1 MNWVLIAV
9 AAILLGYTIAG
20 YSKGFLKI
28 VYSLISWILILVF
41 VMAAAPYI
49 QDYLKNNTNIYNK
62 VISYCEEAIRT
73 QAEKSME
80 GSGEAIVDLTDSEIY
95 TVLAEMLPET
105 LIEDLKSPADELAD
119 SFIQES
125 GIYEKTAVTMADLF
139 LKGISTLAA
148 IILGIA
154 ASAFVSVILGVVSK
168 LPLIGTVDHLL
179 GLVTGA
185 ANGLLIVWIIFYL
198 SATLCATELG
208 SEIIAQINANEYLMF
223 LYQNNPILSL
233 LA

>member
-41 VMAAAPYI
+41 VMVATPYI
-49 QDYLKNNTNIYNK
+49 QDYLKNNTGIYNK
-62 VISYCEEAIRT
+62 VVAYCEEAIRT
-73 QAEKSME
+73 QAEKSIE
-80 GSGEAIVDLTDSEIY
+80 GSGEVITNLTDSEMY
-95 TVLAEMLPET
+95 EVLAEMLPET
-105 LIEDLKSPADELAD
+105 LIEELKSHTNELANG
-119 SFIQES
+119 FIQEN
-125 GIYEKTAVTMADLF
+125 GIYTKTAAAMADLF
-139 LKGISTLAA
+139 LKGISTLMA
-148 IILGIA
+148 IILGIV
-154 ASAFVSVILGVVSK
+154 ASVFVSVVLGVVSK

-179 GLVTGA
+179 GLATGA
-185 ANGLLIVWIIFYL
+185 ANGVLIVWIVFYL
-198 SATLCATELG
+198 AATLCATELG
-208 SEIIAQINANEYLMF
+208 SEIIAQINANEYLTF